1 MTLRL
6 MLVGL
11 VTGMGLELPSE
22 RDLSCW
28 ADSGRAWVHARLADL
43 PSFGVEVV
51 QTDDVCGEPEP
62 EPAVKPAATESAPT
76 AADLAFEAASGRVSA
91 DFASDQAASLASARV
106 AADSDATFAEAAA
119 PAAFGRPAGE
129 EIATVPA
136 PAPTV
141 EVAAAEPAVPPSADD
156 ETCGG
161 VAFED
166 EAPSRADRLSSAVRI
181 TREAVQAWSDL
192 IRESADESGP
202 AR

>member
-11 VTGMGLELPSE
+11 VTGLGLELPSE

-43 PSFGVEVV
+43 PRVGVEVV
-51 QTDDVCGEPEP
+51 QSDDLCGEPES
-62 EPAVKPAATESAPT
+62 EPAITPAAACSPT

-91 DFASDQAASLASARV
+91 EFASDMAATLASAKA

-119 PAAFGRPAGE
+119 PAALDLPAGE
-129 EIATVPA
+129 EIAPA
-136 PAPTV
+136 PATTV